1 MGFLAGN
8 IYKRFNYEIRS
19 DILSLSIPSLL
30 LFVMHIYYSELCLY
44 SSNLHEVKGSL
55 QFMHNSEVG
64 QLRLVL

>member
-19 DILSLSIPSLL
+19 DTLSLSISSLL
-30 LFVMHIYYSELCLY
+30 LFVMHIYHSELCLY
-44 SSNLHEVKGSL
+44 SSNLHEAKCSL